1 MKKLIK
7 ILITCAVL
15 FATAFTA
22 FAQNS
27 KLKVDSSKI
36 IVVGRVNVVFD
47 EDRDFIF
54 KTRGLDE
61 AQKDKTDGYSVPYI
75 ADPSD
80 PLGANWS
87 KYLKEN
93 VTDYDIG
100 DFFIVSYRKP
110 KKGENILR
118 FRSAFPM
125 YFFCDARAKIYLPLP
140 SYFDVDIPDGVDALY
155 LGTFNY
161 YVTGDNFT
169 ITDFEHIDE
178 YDLAQEELDRALGTH
193 CDMARAILKVVDE
206 DDEVEVEEDAK

>member
-1 MKKLIK
+1 MKKLVK

-22 FAQNS
+22 FAQSS
-27 KLKVDSSKI
+27 KIKVDSNKI
-36 IVVGRVNVVFD
+36 IVVGRINVVFD

-54 KTRGLDE
+54 QTRGLEDS
-61 AQKDKTDGYSVPYI
+61 QKEKTDGYSVPYI
-75 ADPSD
+75 SDPND

-93 VTDYDIG
+93 DTEYDIG
-100 DFFIVSYRKP
+100 DFFMVSFRRP
-110 KKGENILR
+110 KKGENVLS

-125 YFFCDARAKIYLPLP
+125 YFFCDSRAKIYLPLP
-140 SYFDVDIPDGVDALY
+140 SYFDVDIPDGVDAIY

-169 ITDFEHIDE
+169 ISDFQLVDE
-178 YDLAQEELDRALGTH
+178 YDLAQEELDRSLGKH
-193 CDMARAILKVVDE
+193 CDMARAVLKVIE
-206 DDEVEVEEDAK
+206 D